1 MRMCLH
7 THSQISRILPLICLF
22 FFDSNGIYMTMT
34 FAVVYYQTIDE
45 QQSKFISEL
54 CCINKIEKYFHFIF
68 NNREAHIN
76 PNRFWWTS
84 HFFQSL
90 IIKFAVVQAG
100 KININIFV
108 VRCIYRVDIIIS
120 VPSMKWASRFIIK
133 DSNCIS
139 LIVTNETHGHW
150 TIFCL
155 LIRMKKKNDCSFA
168 FNVF

>member
-1 MRMCLH
+1 
-7 THSQISRILPLICLF
+7 
-22 FFDSNGIYMTMT
+22 MT

-45 QQSKFISEL
+45 QQSKFISES

-120 VPSMKWASRFIIK
+120 VPSMK
-133 DSNCIS
+133 
-139 LIVTNETHGHW
+139 
-150 TIFCL
+150 
-155 LIRMKKKNDCSFA
+155 
-168 FNVF
+168 